1 MSVSWPVRSSNS
13 SHTSVIILFLSLRT
27 TSLPFTLFH
36 HVGEKNLF
44 RCIVFARRNP
54 FDMRQSARLLL
65 RSVLVVYLRSPNKLT
80 VIAMFKSAFR
90 QSPFTL
96 VPLSLLLF
104 GCGTQQNGS
113 QLTIRPGMRGLV
125 HGGQQPIIGAT
136 IQLYSVGTTADGAA
150 STPLLSPAPVTDAN
164 GNFNISGTYSC
175 PSSSSLVYIAAGGGN
190 PGLTSGTNN
199 TAISLMAALGPCGN
213 LTASTYIFI
222 NELTTLAAV
231 YPLAP
236 YMASASAVGSSSTDA
251 PALANAFTL
260 ASEFVNT
267 ANGAAPGTGV
277 LAGTIVPVAQ
287 INTIGDIF
295 APCIDSAGGTAGD
308 GTACGNLFALTTL
321 TGSTPPTNTVNAL
334 LNLANNP
341 AWNTASLFSLIPA
354 DAPFQPT
361 QPQTPPDL
369 SVRLT
374 VPSGF
379 TASPSALNFPATR
392 IGVLST
398 SAPLTVT
405 FTNNTATPVGID
417 IASILNSSPTASGA
431 DPYDFRPAFST
442 SPLEACPT
450 PVLPGA
456 TCSVQLT
463 FSPLATGARS
473 AYLVVNNTSA
483 NPEIWIPLTGEGLEA
498 GAGPATLSPGLS
510 FTAPGS
516 PMSTTL
522 TNLGTLALTID
533 SISIS
538 NDPTSGQPAFTQTN
552 NCGPSLAPQA
562 TCTFAV
568 TALSTTQAYSTGVLT
583 VGDDA
588 AAGPQTAGLSYS
600 NGFVGQVLV
609 NFGSRSV
616 GTQGMGTFSF
626 EPPGYPA
633 GVNTLSL
640 TGPDATDFSFQ
651 SGSSSQSS
659 TCNTSRLGP
668 ICGGSIY
675 FTPSAQGMRAATLV
689 VNGTPYAG
697 FIGVGLPAGLHFSMS
712 PTSIDFGSVFI
723 GQTSPSSGGVTIVNT
738 GTATLTLNTPVL
750 SGPNSSDFNAVSNC
764 SSLPPN
770 GTCSVSITASPTQP
784 TNRFATFTLSDSTG
798 TAQQT
803 ASLRVLGV
811 NPAPVANPNTLAFA
825 YTPSGSVSAPQS
837 FTVTSYNNDP
847 VTVTIGDA
855 QFVPFFF
862 TQGSSCTST
871 PCQISVAFAPTA
883 ATIALADGGN
893 SYDEIFVTDLFSGQ
907 AAVVNVSGINQPPP
921 VLSLSLSPGSLTFPL
936 QSVGTT
942 STAQTIT
949 LTNTGNQALVNVQA
963 TLSGTD
969 PGDYLLTNN
978 CQSTV
983 AVGANCNMVVTFF
996 PTATGTREASVYIVS
1011 NAASSPDTVP
1021 LTGTAQ

>member
-1 MSVSWPVRSSNS
+1 MS
-13 SHTSVIILFLSLRT
+13 
-27 TSLPFTLFH
+27 
-36 HVGEKNLF
+36 
-44 RCIVFARRNP
+44 
-54 FDMRQSARLLL
+54 
-65 RSVLVVYLRSPNKLT
+65 
-80 VIAMFKSAFR
+80 KSALRF
-90 QSPFTL
+90 SAL
-96 VPLSLLLF
+96 KLLPLSFLLF
-104 GCGTQQNGS
+104 GCGTQRNGS
-113 QLTIRPGMRGLV
+113 LLTIRPGMRGLV

-175 PSSSSLVYIAAGGGN
+175 PSSSSLVYVVASGGN
-190 PGLTSGTNN
+190 PGLASGTNN
-199 TAISLMAALGPCGN
+199 AAISLMAALGPCGN

-231 YPLAP
+231 YSLAP
-236 YMASASAVGSSSTDA
+236 YMASASAIGSSSTDTA
-251 PALANAFTL
+251 ALVNAFTL

-267 ANGAAPGTGV
+267 ANGTAPGTGV
-277 LAGTIVPVAQ
+277 PTGTVVPVAQ

-308 GTACGNLFALTTL
+308 STACGNLFALTTL
-321 TGSTPPTNTVNAL
+321 TGSTAPTNTVAAL

-341 AWNTASLFSLIPA
+341 AWNTASLYSLIPA
-354 DAPFQPT
+354 DAPFQPA

-369 SVRLT
+369 SVRLI

-392 IGVLST
+392 IGVEST
-398 SAPLTVT
+398 LTVT

-417 IASILNSSPTASGA
+417 IANILNSSPTASGA

-442 SPLEACPT
+442 SSLEDCPT

-483 NPEIWIPLTGEGLEA
+483 NPVIWILLTGEGLEA
-498 GAGPATLSPGLS
+498 GAGPAALTPGGLG

-522 TNLGTLALTID
+522 SNIGTLALTID

-538 NDPTSGQPAFTQTN
+538 NDPTSGQPGFTQTN
-552 NCGPSLAPQA
+552 NCGSSLAPQA
-562 TCTFAV
+562 TCTIAV
-568 TALSTTQAYSTGVLT
+568 SALSTTQQYSTGVLT

-588 AAGPQTAGLSYS
+588 AAGPQTASLYYS
-600 NGFVGQVLV
+600 NGFSGEVLV

-616 GTQGMGTFSF
+616 GTQGAGVFSF
-626 EPPGYPA
+626 EPSGYPS
-633 GVNTLSL
+633 GLNTLSL
-640 TGPDATDFSFQ
+640 TGSDATDFSFQ
-651 SGSSSQSS
+651 ASSSSQSS
-659 TCNTSRLGP
+659 SCTTSRQGP
-668 ICGGSIY
+668 ICGGAIY
-675 FTPSAQGMRAATLV
+675 FTPSAQGMRSATLNI
-689 VNGTPYAG
+689 NGSPAG
-697 FIGVGLPAGLHFSMS
+697 GVIGVGLSAGLHFSMS
-712 PTSIDFGSVFI
+712 PASIDFGSVFI
-723 GQTSPSSGGVTIVNT
+723 GQTSTGSGVSIVNT
-738 GTATLTLNTPVL
+738 GTAALTFNAPVL
-750 SGPNSSDFNAVSNC
+750 SGPNPPDFTLVSTC

-770 GTCSVSITASPTQP
+770 GTCGVGITASPTQP
-784 TNRFATFTLSDSTG
+784 TNRFATLTLSDSTG

-847 VTVTIGDA
+847 VTLTLGDA

-862 TQGSSCTST
+862 TQGSSCTRT

-883 ATIALADGGN
+883 ATIALADGNN
-893 SYDEIFVTDLFSGQ
+893 SYDQIFVTDLFSGQ

-942 STAQTIT
+942 STAQSIT
-949 LTNTGNQALVNVQA
+949 LTNTGNQALVGVQPS
-963 TLSGTD
+963 LSGTD
-969 PGDYLLTNN
+969 AGDYLMTNN

-996 PTATGTREASVYIVS
+996 PTASGTREASVYIVS
-1011 NAASSPDTVP
+1011 NAASSPDSVP